1 MPIRPGD
8 ARALTETLVR
18 IDSRNPTL
26 VPGAPGES
34 GVAHVLA
41 EVLGGW
47 GFRLEW
53 QDVRDGRSNLL
64 ARVGTPA
71 PGAPVLMFNG
81 HLDVVGVDGMDH
93 PPFAPTIDGD
103 RLYGRGSCDMKAGV
117 AAMCVA
123 AWQAAQRGMRGEII
137 VAAVIDEEFESLGT
151 RAMLERGTRADVA
164 VVTEP
169 TRLAICPAHRGF
181 VWLEFAFAGRAA
193 HGSRYDIGI
202 DAIQHA
208 AVLLTALDRYQHST
222 LITRTH
228 PLLGRASLHASTIA
242 GGVGWSTYP
251 DACTL
256 RVERR
261 TVPGEST
268 ASVLR
273 EVEMLLRELR
283 ASDPTLSVTV
293 RVDTAQGPS
302 DVAVDAPLVQRLSAA
317 HLAARGTVP
326 PVEGL
331 SAWTD
336 AALLN
341 DAGIPAVCFGPGDIA
356 LAHAA
361 TEYVPLS
368 EIDAATAVLT
378 AFALDWCSQG
388 IAVALG

>member
-8 ARALTETLVR
+8 ARALTEMLVR
-18 IDSRNPTL
+18 VDSRNPTL
-26 VPGAPGES
+26 VPGAPGEA
-34 GVAHVLA
+34 GCAHVLA

-47 GFRLEW
+47 GFRLAW
-53 QDVRDGRSNLL
+53 QDVRDGRANLL
-64 ARVGTPA
+64 ARIGTPDA
-71 PGAPVLMFNG
+71 GAPVLMFNG
-81 HLDVVGVDGMDH
+81 HLDVVGVEGMTH
-93 PPFAPTIDGD
+93 PPFSSVIDGD
-103 RLYGRGSCDMKAGV
+103 RLYGRGSCDMKAGI
-117 AAMCVA
+117 AAMSVA
-123 AWQAAQRGMRGEII
+123 AWQAAQRGIRGEII
-137 VAAVIDEEFESLGT
+137 VAAVVDEEFESLGT

-181 VWLEFAFAGRAA
+181 VWLEFSFTGRAA

-202 DAIQHA
+202 DAIRH
-208 AVLLTALDRYQHST
+208 AVLVMAALDRLQNEVLTTH
-222 LITRTH
+222 TH

-251 DACTL
+251 EQCTL

-261 TVPGEST
+261 TVPGETT
-268 ASVLR
+268 ASVLN
-273 EVEMLLRELR
+273 EVKTLLASLR
-283 ASDPTLSVTV
+283 DSDPQLSVTV
-293 RVDTAQGPS
+293 RVDTSQGPS

-317 HLAARGTVP
+317 NAVVRGSAP
-326 PVEGL
+326 PIEGL

-378 AFALDWCSQG
+378 AFALDWCS
-388 IAVALG
+388 

>member
-8 ARALTETLVR
+8 VRALTETLVR

-34 GVAHVLA
+34 GCAHVLA

-53 QDVRDGRSNLL
+53 QEVRDGRANLL
-64 ARVGTPA
+64 ARIGA
-71 PGAPVLMFNG
+71 AAAGAPVLMFNG

-93 PPFAPTIDGD
+93 APFTPEIRGD
-103 RLYGRGSCDMKAGV
+103 HLYGRGSCDMKAGV
-117 AAMCVA
+117 AAMSVA
-123 AWQAAQRGMRGEII
+123 AWQAAQRGIRGEIV

-181 VWLEFAFAGRAA
+181 VWLEFTLTGRAA
-193 HGSRYDIGI
+193 HGSRYDLGV

-208 AVLLTALDRYQHST
+208 AQLLGALERFQQVVLP
-222 LITRTH
+222 TRTH

-251 DACTL
+251 ERCVL

-261 TVPGEST
+261 TVPGETT
-268 ASVLR
+268 ASVLH
-273 EVEMLLRELR
+273 EVEGLLASLR
-283 ASDPTLSVTV
+283 SADPAFRATV

-302 DVAVDAPLVQRLSAA
+302 DVAVDAPLVTRLSAA
-317 HLAARGTVP
+317 HAAVRGSVP

-361 TEYVPLS
+361 TEYVPLP

-378 AFALDWCSQG
+378 AFALDWCS
-388 IAVALG
+388 

>member
-8 ARALTETLVR
+8 ARALTEMLVR
-18 IDSRNPTL
+18 VDSRNPTL
-26 VPGAPGES
+26 VPGAPGEA
-34 GVAHVLA
+34 GVAHLLA

-64 ARVGTPA
+64 ARVGA
-71 PGAPVLMFNG
+71 PELGAPVLMFNG
-81 HLDVVGVDGMDH
+81 HLDVVGVDGMTH
-93 PPFAPTIDGD
+93 APFAPQIAGD
-103 RLYGRGSCDMKAGV
+103 LLYGRGSCDMKAGV

-123 AWQAAQRGMRGEII
+123 AWQAAQRGIRGEII

-151 RAMLERGTRADVA
+151 RAMLDRGTRADIA

-181 VWLEFAFAGRAA
+181 VWLEFVLTGRAA

-202 DAIQHA
+202 DAIRHA
-208 AVLLTALDRYQHST
+208 ALLMTALDRYQHNVLT
-222 LITRTH
+222 TH
-228 PLLGRASLHASTIA
+228 THRLLGRASLHGSTIV

-251 DACTL
+251 ELCTL

-261 TVPGEST
+261 TLPGETT

-273 EVEMLLRELR
+273 EVEVLLAELR
-283 ASDPTLSVTV
+283 ASEPQLSATV

-317 HLAARGTVP
+317 HAAVRGVAP
-326 PVEGL
+326 PIEGL

-378 AFALDWCSQG
+378 AFALDWCS
-388 IAVALG
+388 

>member
-8 ARALTETLVR
+8 ARGLTETLVR
-18 IDSRNPTL
+18 VDSRNPTL

-34 GVAHVLA
+34 GCAHVLA

-53 QDVRDGRSNLL
+53 QDVRDGRANLL
-64 ARVGTPA
+64 ARIGTA
-71 PGAPVLMFNG
+71 EPGAPTLMFNG
-81 HLDVVGVDGMDH
+81 HLDVVGVEGMHH
-93 PPFAPTIDGD
+93 PPFTPNIDGD
-103 RLYGRGSCDMKAGV
+103 LLYGRGSCDMKAGI
-117 AAMCVA
+117 AAMSVA
-123 AWQAAQRGMRGEII
+123 AWQAAHAGIRGEII

-169 TRLAICPAHRGF
+169 TRLSICPAHRGF
-181 VWLEFAFAGRAA
+181 VWLEFAFNGRAA
-193 HGSRYDIGI
+193 HGSRYDLGI

-208 AVLLTALDRYQHST
+208 ALVLNALDRFQET
-222 LITRTH
+222 VLPTRTH

-251 DACTL
+251 EQCTL

-261 TVPGEST
+261 TVPGETT
-268 ASVLR
+268 ATVLA
-273 EVEMLLRELR
+273 EVEAMLRELR
-283 ASDPTLSVTV
+283 EVQPMLSVTV

-317 HLAARGTVP
+317 TSRVRGVTP
-326 PVEGL
+326 PIEGL

-368 EIDAATAVLT
+368 EIEIATAVLT
-378 AFALDWCSQG
+378 AFALDWCS
-388 IAVALG
+388 

>member
-8 ARALTETLVR
+8 ARALTEMLVR
-18 IDSRNPTL
+18 VDSRNPTL
-26 VPGAPGES
+26 VSGAPGES
-34 GVAHVLA
+34 GCAHLLA

-53 QDVRDGRSNLL
+53 QDVRDGRANLL
-64 ARVGTPA
+64 ARIGTPTKGTPA
-71 PGAPVLMFNG
+71 KGAPVLMFNG
-81 HLDVVGVDGMDH
+81 HLDVVGVEGMTH
-93 PPFAPTIDGD
+93 APFAPVIEGD

-123 AWQAAQRGMRGEII
+123 AWQAAQRGIRGEII

-151 RAMLERGTRADVA
+151 RALLERGTRADIA
-164 VVTEP
+164 IVTEP

-181 VWLEFAFAGRAA
+181 VWIEFVFSGRAA

-202 DAIQHA
+202 DAIRHA
-208 AVLLTALDRYQHST
+208 ALVMTALDRFQFDVLTAH
-222 LITRTH
+222 TH

-251 DACTL
+251 EQCVM

-268 ASVLR
+268 ASVLH
-273 EVEMLLRELR
+273 EVETLLAELR
-283 ASDPTLSVTV
+283 TGEPQLSVTV

-317 HLAARGTVP
+317 HAAVRGAAP
-326 PVEGL
+326 PIEGL

-368 EIDAATAVLT
+368 EIDVATAVLT
-378 AFALDWCSQG
+378 AFALDWCS
-388 IAVALG
+388 

>member
-18 IDSRNPTL
+18 VDSRNPTL
-26 VPGAPGES
+26 VHGAPGEAPC
-34 GVAHVLA
+34 AHVLA
-41 EVLGGW
+41 EVLGAW

-53 QDVRDGRSNLL
+53 QDVRDGRANLI
-64 ARVGTPA
+64 ARIGTRDS
-71 PGAPVLMFNG
+71 GAPSLMFNG
-81 HLDVVGVDGMDH
+81 HLDVVGTEGMTH
-93 PPFAPTIDGD
+93 PPFVPTVHDGN
-103 RLYGRGSCDMKAGV
+103 LYGRGSCDMKAGI

-123 AWQAAQRGMRGEII
+123 AWQAAQTPIRGEII

-151 RAMLERGTRADVA
+151 RAMLDHGTRADIA

-181 VWLEFAFAGRAA
+181 VWLEFVFAGRAA
-193 HGSRYDIGI
+193 HGSRHDLGI
-202 DAIQHA
+202 DAIHHA
-208 AVLLTALDRYQHST
+208 AQVLIALERFQT
-222 LITRTH
+222 TVLPTRTH
-228 PLLGRASLHASTIA
+228 PLLGRASLHASTIS

-251 DACTL
+251 ERSVL

-261 TVPGEST
+261 TVPGET
-268 ASVLR
+268 TGSVLH
-273 EVEMLLRELR
+273 EVEAILAELR
-283 ASDPTLSVTV
+283 AGDPTISVTV

-302 DVAVDAPLVQRLSAA
+302 DVAVDAPLVQRLAASCTAVRGSAPA
-317 HLAARGTVP
+317 
-326 PVEGL
+326 VEGL

-361 TEYVPLS
+361 TEYVPLD
-368 EIDAATAVLT
+368 EIDVATAVLT
-378 AFALDWCSQG
+378 AFARDWCS
-388 IAVALG
+388 

>member
-8 ARALTETLVR
+8 ARALTETLIRV
-18 IDSRNPTL
+18 DSRNPTL
-26 VPGAPGES
+26 VPGGPGES
-34 GVAHVLA
+34 GCAHVLA

-53 QDVRDGRSNLL
+53 QDVTEGRANLL
-64 ARVGTPA
+64 ARIGMPEA
-71 PGAPVLMFNG
+71 GAPVLMFNG

-93 PPFAPTIDGD
+93 APFASVIDGD
-103 RLYGRGSCDMKAGV
+103 RLYGRGSCDMKAGI

-123 AWQAAQRGMRGEII
+123 AWQAAQRPIRGEIV
-137 VAAVIDEEFESLGT
+137 VAAVIDEEYESLGT
-151 RAMLERGTRADVA
+151 RTMLERGTRADVA

-181 VWLEFAFAGRAA
+181 VWLEFLFTGRAA
-193 HGSRYDIGI
+193 HGSRYDLGI

-208 AVLLTALDRYQHST
+208 ALVLTALDRLQGEV
-222 LITRTH
+222 LPTRTH

-242 GGVGWSTYP
+242 GGSGWSTYP
-251 DACTL
+251 ETCTL

-261 TVPGEST
+261 TVPGETT
-268 ASVLR
+268 ASVLQ
-273 EVEMLLRELR
+273 EVEVLLEELR
-283 ASDPTLSVTV
+283 RTHPTLSVTV
-293 RVDTAQGPS
+293 GGGGQLPS
-302 DVAVDAPLVQRLSAA
+302 DVALDAPLVQRLSAA
-317 HLAARGTVP
+317 VAAVRGTAP
-326 PVEGL
+326 AVEGL

-341 DAGIPAVCFGPGDIA
+341 AAGIPAVCFGPGDIA

-368 EIDAATAVLT
+368 EIDIATAVLT
-378 AFALDWCSQG
+378 AFAIDWCS
-388 IAVALG
+388 

>member
-18 IDSRNPTL
+18 VDSRNPTM

-34 GVAHVLA
+34 SCAHLLA

-53 QDVRDGRSNLL
+53 QDVADGRANLL
-64 ARVGTPA
+64 ARIGTPEA
-71 PGAPVLMFNG
+71 GAPVLMFNG
-81 HLDVVGVDGMDH
+81 HLDVVGVDGMTH
-93 PPFAPTIDGD
+93 APFAALIDGD

-123 AWQAAQRGMRGEII
+123 AWQAAQQPIRGEII
-137 VAAVIDEEFESLGT
+137 VAAVIDEEYESLGT

-181 VWLEFAFAGRAA
+181 VWLEFVFSGRAA
-193 HGSRYDIGI
+193 HGSRYDLGI

-208 AVLLTALDRYQHST
+208 ALVLTALDRLQREV
-222 LITRTH
+222 LPTRTH
-228 PLLGRASLHASTIA
+228 PLLGRASLHASTIT
-242 GGVGWSTYP
+242 GGSGWSTYP

-261 TVPGEST
+261 TVPGETT
-268 ASVLR
+268 ASVLH
-273 EVEMLLRELR
+273 EVEALLSELR
-283 ASDPTLSVTV
+283 RNDPTLSVTV
-293 RVDTAQGPS
+293 HGGGQLPS
-302 DVAVDAPLVQRLSAA
+302 DVAVDAPLVQRLSGAA
-317 HLAARGTVP
+317 VAVRGTAP
-326 PVEGL
+326 AVEGL

-368 EIDAATAVLT
+368 EIDIATAVLT
-378 AFALDWCSQG
+378 AFAIDWCS
-388 IAVALG
+388 

>member
-8 ARALTETLVR
+8 ARSLTETLVR
-18 IDSRNPTL
+18 VDSRNPTL
-26 VPGAPGES
+26 VPGAPGEA
-34 GVAHVLA
+34 GCAHVLA

-64 ARVGTPA
+64 ARIGTPA

-81 HLDVVGVDGMDH
+81 HLDVVGTNGMTH
-93 PPFAPTIDGD
+93 PPFAADIRDGL
-103 RLYGRGSCDMKAGV
+103 LYGRGSCDMKAGV

-123 AWQAAQRGMRGEII
+123 AWQAAQQPIRGEII
-137 VAAVIDEEFESLGT
+137 VAAVVDEEFESLGT
-151 RAMLERGTRADVA
+151 RAMLDRGTRADA
-164 VVTEP
+164 AIVTEP

-181 VWLEFAFAGRAA
+181 VWLEFTFTGRAA
-193 HGSRYDIGI
+193 HGSRYELGI

-208 AVLLTALDRYQHST
+208 AHVLSALERFQRT
-222 LITRTH
+222 VLPTRTH
-228 PLLGRASLHASTIA
+228 SLLGRASLHASTIA

-251 DACTL
+251 DACVL

-261 TVPGEST
+261 TVPGETT
-268 ASVLR
+268 ASVLN
-273 EVEMLLRELR
+273 EVEVLLAELR
-283 ASDPTLSVTV
+283 TAEPQLSVTV

-317 HLAARGTVP
+317 HLRVRGSAP

-361 TEYVPLS
+361 TEYVPLD

-378 AFALDWCSQG
+378 AFALDWCS
-388 IAVALG
+388 

>member
-8 ARALTETLVR
+8 ARALTEMLVR
-18 IDSRNPTL
+18 VDSRNPTL

-34 GVAHVLA
+34 GCAHLLA

-53 QDVRDGRSNLL
+53 QDVRDGRANLL
-64 ARVGTPA
+64 ARIGTPA
-71 PGAPVLMFNG
+71 QGAPVLMFNG
-81 HLDVVGVDGMDH
+81 HLDVVGVEGMTH
-93 PPFAPTIDGD
+93 APFAPVIDGD
-103 RLYGRGSCDMKAGV
+103 LLYGRGSCDMKAGV
-117 AAMCVA
+117 AAMSVA
-123 AWQAAQRGMRGEII
+123 AWQAAQRGIRGEII

-151 RAMLERGTRADVA
+151 RAMLERGTRADIA

-181 VWLEFAFAGRAA
+181 VWLEFSFTGRAA

-202 DAIQHA
+202 DAIRHA
-208 AVLLTALDRYQHST
+208 ALLMTALDRYHGTVLTS
-222 LITRTH
+222 RTH
-228 PLLGRASLHASTIA
+228 SLLGRASLHASTIA

-251 DACTL
+251 EHCTL

-261 TVPGEST
+261 TLPGETT

-273 EVEMLLRELR
+273 EIEALLAELR
-283 ASDPTLSVTV
+283 TSEPQLSVNV

-317 HLAARGTVP
+317 HSQVRGAAP
-326 PVEGL
+326 AIEGL

-368 EIDAATAVLT
+368 EIDLATAVLT
-378 AFALDWCSQG
+378 AFALDWCS
-388 IAVALG
+388 

>member
-8 ARALTETLVR
+8 ARSLTETLVR
-18 IDSRNPTL
+18 VDSRNPTL
-26 VPGAPGES
+26 VPGAPGEA
-34 GVAHVLA
+34 GCAHVLA

-64 ARVGTPA
+64 ARIGTPA

-81 HLDVVGVDGMDH
+81 HLDVVGTNGMTH
-93 PPFAPTIDGD
+93 PPFAADIRDGL
-103 RLYGRGSCDMKAGV
+103 LYGRGSCDMKAGV

-123 AWQAAQRGMRGEII
+123 AWQAAQQPIRGEII
-137 VAAVIDEEFESLGT
+137 VAAVVDEEFESLGT
-151 RAMLERGTRADVA
+151 RAMLDRGTRADA
-164 VVTEP
+164 AIVTEP

-181 VWLEFAFAGRAA
+181 VWLEFTFTGRAA
-193 HGSRYDIGI
+193 HGSRYELGI

-208 AVLLTALDRYQHST
+208 AHVLSALERFQRT
-222 LITRTH
+222 VLPTRTH

-251 DACTL
+251 DACVL

-261 TVPGEST
+261 TVPGETT
-268 ASVLR
+268 ASVLH
-273 EVEMLLRELR
+273 EVEVLLAELR
-283 ASDPTLSVTV
+283 TAEPQLSVTV

-317 HLAARGTVP
+317 HLRVRGSAP

-361 TEYVPLS
+361 TEYVPLD

-378 AFALDWCSQG
+378 AFALDWCS
-388 IAVALG
+388 

>member
-34 GVAHVLA
+34 GCAHVLA

-53 QDVRDGRSNLL
+53 QEVRDGRANLL
-64 ARVGTPA
+64 ARIGTPER
-71 PGAPVLMFNG
+71 GAPTLMFNG
-81 HLDVVGVDGMDH
+81 HLDVVGVDNMTH
-93 PPFAPTIDGD
+93 PPFAATIDGEL
-103 RLYGRGSCDMKAGV
+103 LYGRGSCDMKAGV
-117 AAMCVA
+117 AAMSVA
-123 AWQAAQRGMRGEII
+123 AWQAAQRGIRGEIV
-137 VAAVIDEEFESLGT
+137 VAAVVDEEFESLGT

-181 VWLEFAFAGRAA
+181 VWLEFTFTGRAA

-202 DAIQHA
+202 DAIRHA
-208 AVLLTALDRYQHST
+208 AIVLTALERFQAT
-222 LITRTH
+222 VLPTRTH
-228 PLLGRASLHASTIA
+228 ALLGRASLHASTIS

-251 DACTL
+251 DHCTL

-261 TVPGEST
+261 TVPGETT
-268 ASVLR
+268 ASVVH
-273 EVEMLLRELR
+273 EIETLLAELR
-283 ASDPTLSVTV
+283 AVEPDLRVTV

-302 DVAVDAPLVQRLSAA
+302 DVAVDAPLVSRLSAA
-317 HLAARGTVP
+317 HLSVRGVVP
-326 PVEGL
+326 SVEGL

-356 LAHAA
+356 LAHAT
-361 TEYVPLS
+361 TEYVPLP

-378 AFALDWCSQG
+378 AFALDWCS
-388 IAVALG
+388 

>member
-8 ARALTETLVR
+8 ARSLAETLVR
-18 IDSRNPTL
+18 VDSRNPTL
-26 VPGAPGES
+26 VTGAPGEA

-53 QDVRDGRSNLL
+53 QEVRDGRANLL
-64 ARVGTPA
+64 ARIGNPA

-81 HLDVVGVDGMDH
+81 HLDVVGTDGMDH
-93 PPFAPTIDGD
+93 PPFAAELRDG
-103 RLYGRGSCDMKAGV
+103 RMYGRGSCDMKAGV

-123 AWQAAQRGMRGEII
+123 AWQAAQQNIRGEII

-151 RAMLERGTRADVA
+151 RAMLARGTRADVA

-181 VWLEFAFAGRAA
+181 VWLEFTCIGRAA
-193 HGSRYDIGI
+193 HGSRYDLGI

-208 AVLLTALDRYQHST
+208 AIVLTALERFQQT
-222 LITRTH
+222 VLPTRTH
-228 PLLGRASLHASTIA
+228 PLLGRASLHAATIA

-261 TVPGEST
+261 TVPGETT
-268 ASVLR
+268 ASVLQ
-273 EVEMLLRELR
+273 EVELLLAALR
-283 ASDPTLSVTV
+283 SAEPTLAVTV

-317 HLAARGTVP
+317 HASVRGSVP

-361 TEYVPLS
+361 TEYVPLD

-378 AFALDWCSQG
+378 AFALDWC
-388 IAVALG
+388 A

>member
-8 ARALTETLVR
+8 ARGLTETLVR

-26 VPGAPGES
+26 VPGAPGEAAC
-34 GVAHVLA
+34 AHVLA

-64 ARVGTPA
+64 ARIGSPAHGTPT
-71 PGAPVLMFNG
+71 LMFNG

-93 PPFAPTIDGD
+93 PPFAPTTDGD
-103 RLYGRGSCDMKAGV
+103 LLYGRGSCDMKAGV
-117 AAMCVA
+117 AAMSVA
-123 AWQAAQRGMRGEII
+123 AWQAAQQGIRGEII

-181 VWLEFAFAGRAA
+181 VWLEFAFTGRAA
-193 HGSRYDIGI
+193 HGSRYEIGV

-208 AVLLTALDRYQHST
+208 ALVLTALERFQQIV
-222 LITRTH
+222 LPTRTH
-228 PLLGRASLHASTIA
+228 PLLGRGSLHASTIA

-251 DACTL
+251 EQCML

-261 TVPGEST
+261 TLPGET
-268 ASVLR
+268 TDSVLR
-273 EVEMLLRELR
+273 EVAAILDELR
-283 ASDPTLSVTV
+283 VVEPRLAVTV

-302 DVAVDAPLVQRLSAA
+302 NVAVGAPLVERLSDSFTRVCGQTPAI
-317 HLAARGTVP
+317 
-326 PVEGL
+326 EGL

-356 LAHAA
+356 LAHAS

-368 EIDAATAVLT
+368 EIDRAVAVLT
-378 AFALDWCSQG
+378 AFALDWCS
-388 IAVALG
+388 

>member
-18 IDSRNPTL
+18 VDSRNPTL
-26 VPGAPGES
+26 VPGAPGEA
-34 GVAHVLA
+34 GCAHVLA

-53 QDVRDGRSNLL
+53 QDVRDGRSNVL
-64 ARVGTPA
+64 ARIGTPDS
-71 PGAPVLMFNG
+71 GAPTLMFNG
-81 HLDVVGVDGMDH
+81 HLDVVGVEGMDH
-93 PPFAPTIDGD
+93 PPFAPTIVDG
-103 RLYGRGSCDMKAGV
+103 RLYGRGSCDMKAGI
-117 AAMCVA
+117 AAMSVA
-123 AWQAAQRGMRGEII
+123 AWQAAQRGIRGEII

-151 RAMLERGTRADVA
+151 RAMLERGTHADIA

-181 VWLEFAFAGRAA
+181 VWIEFAFKGRAA

-208 AVLLTALDRYQHST
+208 ALLLTALDRHQRT
-222 LITRTH
+222 VLTTRTH

-251 DACTL
+251 EQCTL

-261 TVPGEST
+261 TLPGETT
-268 ASVLR
+268 ASVLH
-273 EVEMLLRELR
+273 EVETLLAELR
-283 ASDPTLSVTV
+283 AAAPALSVTV

-302 DVAVDAPLVQRLSAA
+302 DVASDAPLVRRLAAA
-317 HLAARGTVP
+317 HAAVRGAEP
-326 PVEGL
+326 PIEGL

-361 TEYVPLS
+361 TEYVPLA

-378 AFALDWCSQG
+378 AFALDWCS
-388 IAVALG
+388 

>member
-34 GVAHVLA
+34 GCAHVLA

-53 QDVRDGRSNLL
+53 QEVRDGRANLI
-64 ARVGTPA
+64 ARIGTPEH
-71 PGAPVLMFNG
+71 GAPVLMFNG
-81 HLDVVGVDGMDH
+81 HIDVVGVEGMDH
-93 PPFAPTIDGD
+93 PPFAPVIRDG
-103 RLYGRGSCDMKAGV
+103 LMYGRGSCDMKAGV
-117 AAMCVA
+117 AAMSVA
-123 AWQAAQRGMRGEII
+123 AWQAAQRGIRGEII

-169 TRLAICPAHRGF
+169 TCLAICPAHRGF
-181 VWLEFAFAGRAA
+181 VWLEFRFEGRAA
-193 HGSRYDIGI
+193 HGSRYDIGV
-202 DAIQHA
+202 DAILHA
-208 AVLLTALDRYQHST
+208 AKVLTALERFQDT
-222 LITRTH
+222 VLPLRTH
-228 PLLGRASLHASTIA
+228 PLLGRASLHASEVR

-251 DACTL
+251 ERCTL

-261 TVPGEST
+261 TIPGETT
-268 ASVLR
+268 ASVLQ
-273 EVEMLLRELR
+273 EVEVILNTLR
-283 ASDPTLSVTV
+283 AEDASLRVSVA
-293 RVDTAQGPS
+293 VDTSQGPS
-302 DVAVDAPLVQRLSAA
+302 DVAVDAPLVLRLSAA
-317 HLAARGTVP
+317 ASATRGVAP
-326 PVEGL
+326 PVQGL

-361 TEYVPLS
+361 TEFVPLE
-368 EIDAATAVLT
+368 EIDVATAVLT
-378 AFALDWCSQG
+378 AFALDWCS
-388 IAVALG
+388 

>member
-18 IDSRNPTL
+18 VDSRNPTL
-26 VPGAPGES
+26 VPGAPGEA
-34 GVAHVLA
+34 GCAHVLA

-53 QDVRDGRSNLL
+53 QDVVDGRANLL
-64 ARVGTPA
+64 ARIGTPD
-71 PGAPVLMFNG
+71 PGAPTLMFNG

-93 PPFAPTIDGD
+93 PPFAPTIAGD
-103 RLYGRGSCDMKAGV
+103 LLYGRGSCDMKAGI
-117 AAMCVA
+117 AAMSVA
-123 AWQAAQRGMRGEII
+123 AWQAAQRGLRGEII
-137 VAAVIDEEFESLGT
+137 VAAVVDEEFESLGT

-181 VWLEFAFAGRAA
+181 VWLEFTFTGRAA
-193 HGSRYDIGI
+193 HGSRYDLGV
-202 DAIQHA
+202 DAIHHA
-208 AVLLTALDRYQHST
+208 TMVLTALERFQKT
-222 LITRTH
+222 VLPTRTH

-251 DACTL
+251 EQCTM

-261 TVPGEST
+261 TVPGETT
-268 ASVLR
+268 ASVLA
-273 EVEMLLRELR
+273 EVEAMLAELR
-283 ASDPTLSVTV
+283 AAESQLTVSV

-302 DVAVDAPLVQRLSAA
+302 NVSVDAPLVTRLAAA
-317 HLAARGTVP
+317 HASVRGTAA
-326 PVEGL
+326 PVAGL

-368 EIDAATAVLT
+368 EIDTATAVLT
-378 AFALDWCSQG
+378 AFAFDWCS
-388 IAVALG
+388 

>member
-8 ARALTETLVR
+8 ARALTEMLVR
-18 IDSRNPTL
+18 VDSRNPTL

-34 GVAHVLA
+34 GCAHLLA

-53 QDVRDGRSNLL
+53 QDVRDGRANLL
-64 ARVGTPA
+64 ARIGTSA
-71 PGAPVLMFNG
+71 KGAPVLMFNG
-81 HLDVVGVDGMDH
+81 HLDVVGVDGMTH
-93 PPFAPTIDGD
+93 APFAPVIDGD
-103 RLYGRGSCDMKAGV
+103 LLYGRGSCDMKAGV
-117 AAMCVA
+117 AAMSVA
-123 AWQAAQRGMRGEII
+123 AWQAAQHGIRGEII

-181 VWLEFAFAGRAA
+181 VWLEFAFTGRAA

-202 DAIQHA
+202 DAIRHA
-208 AVLLTALDRYQHST
+208 MLLMTALDRYQDSVLT
-222 LITRTH
+222 TRTH
-228 PLLGRASLHASTIA
+228 GLLGRASLHASTIA

-251 DACTL
+251 EQCTL

-261 TVPGEST
+261 TLPGETT
-268 ASVLR
+268 ASVLH
-273 EVEMLLRELR
+273 EIQTLLSELR
-283 ASDPTLSVTV
+283 ATEPQLSVTV

-302 DVAVDAPLVQRLSAA
+302 DVAVDAPLVQRLAEA
-317 HLAARGTVP
+317 HARIRGVT
-326 PVEGL
+326 PVIGGL

-378 AFALDWCSQG
+378 AFALDWCS
-388 IAVALG
+388 

>member
-18 IDSRNPTL
+18 VDSRNPTL

-34 GVAHVLA
+34 GCAHVLA

-64 ARVGTPA
+64 ARIGRPE

-81 HLDVVGVDGMDH
+81 HLDVVGVDGMAH
-93 PPFAPTIDGD
+93 APFSSLIDGD
-103 RLYGRGSCDMKAGV
+103 RLYGRGSCDMKAGI

-123 AWQAAQRGMRGEII
+123 AWQAAQRGIRGEIV

-151 RAMLERGTRADVA
+151 REMLASGTRADVA
-164 VVTEP
+164 IVTEP

-181 VWLEFAFAGRAA
+181 VWLDFEFTGRAA
-193 HGSRYDIGI
+193 HGSRYDLGI

-208 AVLLTALDRYQHST
+208 AQVLTALDQFQCHVLPT
-222 LITRTH
+222 HTH

-251 DACTL
+251 DACRL

-261 TVPGEST
+261 TVPGET
-268 ASVLR
+268 ADSVMA
-273 EVEMLLRELR
+273 EVAQILSALR
-283 ASDPTLSVTV
+283 ANDSTLQVQV
-293 RVDTAQGPS
+293 AIDTAQGPS
-302 DVAVDAPLVQRLSAA
+302 DVATDHELVRRLGTACA
-317 HLAARGTVP
+317 GVRGSLP
-326 PVEGL
+326 AIEGL

-368 EIDAATAVLT
+368 EIDVATAVLT
-378 AFALDWCSQG
+378 AFALDWCS
-388 IAVALG
+388 

>member
-8 ARALTETLVR
+8 ARSLTETLVR
-18 IDSRNPTL
+18 VDSRNPTL
-26 VPGAPGES
+26 VPGAPGDA
-34 GVAHVLA
+34 GCAHVLA

-64 ARVGTPA
+64 ARIGTPA

-81 HLDVVGVDGMDH
+81 HLDVVGTNGMTH
-93 PPFAPTIDGD
+93 PPFAADIRDGL
-103 RLYGRGSCDMKAGV
+103 LYGRGSCDMKAGV

-123 AWQAAQRGMRGEII
+123 AWQAAQQPIRGEII
-137 VAAVIDEEFESLGT
+137 VAAVVDEEFESLGT
-151 RAMLERGTRADVA
+151 RAMLERGMRADVA
-164 VVTEP
+164 IVTEP

-181 VWLEFAFAGRAA
+181 VWLEFTFTGRAA
-193 HGSRYDIGI
+193 HGSRYELGI

-208 AVLLTALDRYQHST
+208 AHVLNALERFQRT
-222 LITRTH
+222 VLPMRTH

-251 DACTL
+251 DACVL

-261 TVPGEST
+261 TVPGET
-268 ASVLR
+268 TTSVVN
-273 EVEMLLRELR
+273 EVEVLLAELR
-283 ASDPTLSVTV
+283 TAEPQLSVTV

-317 HLAARGTVP
+317 HQRVRGSAP

-361 TEYVPLS
+361 TEYVPLD

-378 AFALDWCSQG
+378 AFALDWCS
-388 IAVALG
+388 

>member
-8 ARALTETLVR
+8 ARALTEMLVR
-18 IDSRNPTL
+18 VDSRNPTL
-26 VPGAPGES
+26 IPGAPGEA
-34 GVAHVLA
+34 GCAHVLA

-53 QDVRDGRSNLL
+53 QEVRDGRANLL
-64 ARVGTPA
+64 ARIGSST

-81 HLDVVGVDGMDH
+81 HLDVVGVEGMTH
-93 PPFAPTIDGD
+93 APFSSVIDGD
-103 RLYGRGSCDMKAGV
+103 RLYGRGSCDMKAGI
-117 AAMCVA
+117 AAMSVA
-123 AWQAAQRGMRGEII
+123 AWHAAQRGIRGEII
-137 VAAVIDEEFESLGT
+137 VAAVVDEEFESLGT
-151 RAMLERGTRADVA
+151 RAMLARGTRADVA

-181 VWLEFAFAGRAA
+181 VWLEFSFTGRAA

-202 DAIQHA
+202 DAIRHA
-208 AVLLTALDRYQHST
+208 TLVMAALDRLQNEV
-222 LITRTH
+222 LITHTH

-251 DACTL
+251 GQCTL
-256 RVERR
+256 QVERR
-261 TVPGEST
+261 TVPGETT
-268 ASVLR
+268 ASVLH
-273 EVEMLLRELR
+273 EVETLLTTLR
-283 ASDPTLSVTV
+283 AAEPQLSVSV
-293 RVDTAQGPS
+293 RVDTSQGPS
-302 DVAVDAPLVQRLSAA
+302 DVAVNAPLVQRLSAA
-317 HLAARGTVP
+317 HAAVRGAP
-326 PVEGL
+326 PPIEGL

-361 TEYVPLS
+361 TEYVLLS

-378 AFALDWCSQG
+378 AFALDWCS
-388 IAVALG
+388 

>member
-18 IDSRNPTL
+18 VDSRNPTL
-26 VPGAPGES
+26 VPGAPGEA
-34 GVAHVLA
+34 GCAHVLA

-53 QDVRDGRSNLL
+53 QEVRDGRSNVL
-64 ARVGTPA
+64 ARIGEPGR
-71 PGAPVLMFNG
+71 GAPTLMFNG
-81 HLDVVGVDGMDH
+81 HLDVVGVEGMDH
-93 PPFAPTIDGD
+93 APFAPTIEGD
-103 RLYGRGSCDMKAGV
+103 LLYGRGSCDMKAGV
-117 AAMCVA
+117 AAMSVA
-123 AWQAAQRGMRGEII
+123 AWQAAQRGIRGEII
-137 VAAVIDEEFESLGT
+137 VAAVVDEEFESLGT
-151 RAMLERGTRADVA
+151 RALLERGTRADVA

-181 VWLEFAFAGRAA
+181 VWLEFAFTGRAA
-193 HGSRYDIGI
+193 HGSRYEIGV

-208 AVLLTALDRYQHST
+208 ALVLTALERFQQLVLT
-222 LITRTH
+222 TRTH
-228 PLLGRASLHASTIA
+228 HLLGRASLHASTIA

-251 DACTL
+251 EQCTM

-261 TVPGEST
+261 TLPGETS

-273 EVEMLLRELR
+273 EVEEILAGLRIAE
-283 ASDPTLSVTV
+283 PKLSVTV
-293 RVDTAQGPS
+293 RIDTAQGPS
-302 DVAVDAPLVQRLSAA
+302 DVAVEAPLVQRLSASY
-317 HLAARGTVP
+317 LAVLGQAP
-326 PVEGL
+326 AVEGL

-368 EIDAATAVLT
+368 EIDLAVSVLT
-378 AFALDWCSQG
+378 AFAVDWCS
-388 IAVALG
+388 

>member
-8 ARALTETLVR
+8 ARSLTETLVR
-18 IDSRNPTL
+18 MDSRNPTL

-34 GVAHVLA
+34 GCAHVLA

-64 ARVGTPA
+64 ARIGNPA

-81 HLDVVGVDGMDH
+81 HLDVVGTDGMDH
-93 PPFAPTIDGD
+93 PPFAADIRDGL
-103 RLYGRGSCDMKAGV
+103 LYGRGSCDMKAGV

-123 AWQAAQRGMRGEII
+123 AWQAAQQPIGGEIL
-137 VAAVIDEEFESLGT
+137 VAAVVDEEFESLGT
-151 RAMLERGTRADVA
+151 RAMLERGIRADVA

-181 VWLEFAFAGRAA
+181 VWLEFTFTGRAA
-193 HGSRYDIGI
+193 HGSRYDLGI

-208 AVLLTALDRYQHST
+208 AHVLGALERFQRT
-222 LITRTH
+222 VLPTRTH

-261 TVPGEST
+261 TVPGETS
-268 ASVLR
+268 ASVLQ
-273 EVEMLLRELR
+273 EVELLLAELR
-283 ASDPTLSVTV
+283 TAEPQLAVTV

-302 DVAVDAPLVQRLSAA
+302 DVAVDAPLVQRLSEA
-317 HLAARGTVP
+317 HARVRGNPP

-361 TEYVPLS
+361 TEYVPLN

-378 AFALDWCSQG
+378 AFALDWCS
-388 IAVALG
+388 

>member
-8 ARALTETLVR
+8 ARGLTETLVR
-18 IDSRNPTL
+18 VDSRNPTL

-34 GVAHVLA
+34 GCAHVLA

-53 QDVRDGRSNLL
+53 QDVRDGRANLL
-64 ARVGTPA
+64 ARIGTPDA
-71 PGAPVLMFNG
+71 GAPTLMFNG
-81 HLDVVGVDGMDH
+81 HLDVVGVEGMDH
-93 PPFAPTIDGD
+93 PPFAPSIHDD
-103 RLYGRGSCDMKAGV
+103 RLYGRGSCDMKAGI
-117 AAMCVA
+117 AAMSVA
-123 AWQAAQRGMRGEII
+123 AWQAAQRGIRGEII

-151 RAMLERGTRADVA
+151 RAMLERGTRADIA

-181 VWLEFAFAGRAA
+181 VWLEFTFIGRAA

-208 AVLLTALDRYQHST
+208 AIVLEALDRLQRT
-222 LITRTH
+222 VLPTRTH
-228 PLLGRASLHASTIA
+228 PLLGRASLHASTIS

-251 DACTL
+251 EACSL

-261 TVPGEST
+261 TIPGETT
-268 ASVLR
+268 ASVLH
-273 EVEMLLRELR
+273 EVELLLSELR
-283 ASDPTLSVTV
+283 ASEPQLNVAV

-302 DVAVDAPLVQRLSAA
+302 DVAVDAPLVQRLAAA
-317 HLAARGTVP
+317 HQVVRGSLP
-326 PVEGL
+326 AVEGL

-368 EIDAATAVLT
+368 EIDVATAVLT
-378 AFALDWCSQG
+378 AFALDWCS
-388 IAVALG
+388 

>member
-34 GVAHVLA
+34 ACAHVLA

-64 ARVGTPA
+64 ARIGTPEA
-71 PGAPVLMFNG
+71 GAPTLMFNG
-81 HLDVVGVDGMDH
+81 HLDVVGVDGMAH
-93 PPFAPTIDGD
+93 APFASIIEGD
-103 RLYGRGSCDMKAGV
+103 LLYGRGSCDMKAGV
-117 AAMCVA
+117 AAMSVA
-123 AWQAAQRGMRGEII
+123 AWQAAQRGLRGEII

-181 VWLEFAFAGRAA
+181 VWLEFTFTGRAA

-202 DAIQHA
+202 DAIHHA
-208 AVLLTALDRYQHST
+208 ATVLTALERLQAT
-222 LITRTH
+222 VLPFRTH

-251 DACTL
+251 DHCTL

-261 TVPGEST
+261 TVPGETT
-268 ASVLR
+268 ASVRR
-273 EVEMLLRELR
+273 EVDELLSELR
-283 ASDPTLSVTV
+283 SADAQLQVSV
-293 RVDTAQGPS
+293 RIDTAQGPS
-302 DVAVDAPLVQRLSAA
+302 DVAVDTPLVQRLAAACTAVRGSAPA
-317 HLAARGTVP
+317 
-326 PVEGL
+326 VEGL

-368 EIDAATAVLT
+368 DIDAATAVLT
-378 AFALDWCSQG
+378 AFALDWCS
-388 IAVALG
+388 

>member
-8 ARALTETLVR
+8 VRALTETLVR
-18 IDSRNPTL
+18 VDSRNPTL
-26 VPGAPGES
+26 VPGAPGEAAC
-34 GVAHVLA
+34 AHVLA

-64 ARVGTPA
+64 ARIGSPAHGTPT
-71 PGAPVLMFNG
+71 LMFNG

-93 PPFAPTIDGD
+93 PPFAPTTDGD
-103 RLYGRGSCDMKAGV
+103 LLYGRGSCDMKAGV
-117 AAMCVA
+117 AAMSVA
-123 AWQAAQRGMRGEII
+123 AWQAADRGIRGEII

-151 RAMLERGTRADVA
+151 RAMLERGTWADVA

-181 VWLEFAFAGRAA
+181 VWLEFAFTGRAA
-193 HGSRYDIGI
+193 HGSRYEIGI

-208 AVLLTALDRYQHST
+208 ALVLTALERFQRIV
-222 LITRTH
+222 LPTRTH
-228 PLLGRASLHASTIA
+228 PLLGRGSLHASTIA

-251 DACTL
+251 EQCTL

-261 TVPGEST
+261 TLPGET
-268 ASVLR
+268 TDSVLH
-273 EVEMLLRELR
+273 EVTVILDELR
-283 ASDPTLSVTV
+283 AVEPRLAVTV

-302 DVAVDAPLVQRLSAA
+302 NVAVDAPLVERLADA
-317 HLAARGTVP
+317 FTRVCGQAPAI
-326 PVEGL
+326 EGL

-341 DAGIPAVCFGPGDIA
+341 AAGIPAVCFGPGDIA

-368 EIDAATAVLT
+368 EIDRTVAVLT
-378 AFALDWCSQG
+378 AFALEWCS
-388 IAVALG
+388 

>member
-8 ARALTETLVR
+8 ARGLTETLVR

-34 GVAHVLA
+34 GCAHVLA
-41 EVLGGW
+41 EILGGW

-53 QDVRDGRSNLL
+53 QDVRDGRSNLIARIGTKDPL
-64 ARVGTPA
+64 APR
-71 PGAPVLMFNG
+71 LMFNG
-81 HLDVVGVDGMDH
+81 HLDVVGVEGMDH
-93 PPFAPTIDGD
+93 PPFAPTTQDGK
-103 RLYGRGSCDMKAGV
+103 LYGRGSCDMKAGI

-123 AWQAAQRGMRGEII
+123 AWQAAQADLRGEIV

-181 VWLEFAFAGRAA
+181 VWLEFVFTGRAA
-193 HGSRYDIGI
+193 HGSRYEIGV

-208 AVLLTALDRYQHST
+208 ALVLTALERLQRNVLT
-222 LITRTH
+222 TRIH
-228 PLLGRASLHASTIA
+228 PLLGRPSLHASTIA

-251 DACTL
+251 DHCTL

-261 TVPGEST
+261 TIPGET
-268 ASVLR
+268 TETVLA
-273 EVEMLLRELR
+273 EVRAMLDELR
-283 ASDPTLSVTV
+283 TLEPTLTVSV

-302 DVAVDAPLVQRLSAA
+302 DVQVATPLVQRLAAA
-317 HLAARGTVP
+317 HDRVCGAP
-326 PVEGL
+326 PVIEGL

-341 DAGIPAVCFGPGDIA
+341 EAGIPAVCFGPGDIA

-361 TEYVPLS
+361 TEYVPLT
-368 EIDAATAVLT
+368 EIDTAVAVLT
-378 AFALDWCSQG
+378 AFALDWCG
-388 IAVALG
+388 T

>member
-8 ARALTETLVR
+8 ARSLTETLVR
-18 IDSRNPTL
+18 VDSRNPTL

-34 GVAHVLA
+34 GCAHVLA

-53 QDVRDGRSNLL
+53 QDVRDGRANLL
-64 ARVGTPA
+64 ARIGNPA

-81 HLDVVGVDGMDH
+81 HLDVVGTDGMTH
-93 PPFAPTIDGD
+93 PPFAAETRDGL
-103 RLYGRGSCDMKAGV
+103 LYGRGSCDMKAGI

-123 AWQAAQRGMRGEII
+123 AWQAAQQPIRGEII
-137 VAAVIDEEFESLGT
+137 VAAVVDEEFESLGT

-181 VWLEFAFAGRAA
+181 VWLEFAFTGRAA
-193 HGSRYDIGI
+193 HGSRYELGI

-208 AVLLTALDRYQHST
+208 ALVLGALERFQRT
-222 LITRTH
+222 VLPTRTH
-228 PLLGRASLHASTIA
+228 SLLGRASLHASTIA

-261 TVPGEST
+261 TVPGETT
-268 ASVLR
+268 ASVLQ
-273 EVEMLLRELR
+273 EVEVLLAELKS
-283 ASDPTLSVTV
+283 AEPQLSVTV

-302 DVAVDAPLVQRLSAA
+302 DVAVDAPLVRRLTAA
-317 HLAARGTVP
+317 HERVRGDAP

-361 TEYVPLS
+361 TEYVPLH

-378 AFALDWCSQG
+378 AFALDWCS
-388 IAVALG
+388 

>member
-8 ARALTETLVR
+8 ARSLTETLVR
-18 IDSRNPTL
+18 VDSRNPTL
-26 VPGAPGES
+26 VPGAPGEA
-34 GVAHVLA
+34 GVAHVLG

-53 QDVRDGRSNLL
+53 QEVRDGRANLL
-64 ARVGTPA
+64 ARIGTPE

-81 HLDVVGVDGMDH
+81 HLDVVGTDGMDH
-93 PPFAPTIDGD
+93 APFIPEIRDG
-103 RLYGRGSCDMKAGV
+103 RMYGRGSCDMKAGV
-117 AAMCVA
+117 AAMAVA
-123 AWQAAQRGMRGEII
+123 AWQAAQQGIRGEII

-151 RAMLERGTRADVA
+151 RAMLERGIRADVA
-164 VVTEP
+164 VITEP

-181 VWLEFAFAGRAA
+181 VWLEFTFTGRAA
-193 HGSRYDIGI
+193 HGSRYDLGI

-208 AVLLTALDRYQHST
+208 SLVLTALDRLQRT
-222 LITRTH
+222 VLPTRTH

-251 DACTL
+251 EACTL

-261 TVPGEST
+261 TVPGETTS
-268 ASVLR
+268 SVLV
-273 EVEMLLRELR
+273 EVEVVLAALR
-283 ASDPTLSVTV
+283 AAEPQLSVSV

-302 DVAVDAPLVQRLSAA
+302 DVAVDAPLVRRLSTAHASVRGAA
-317 HLAARGTVP
+317 PLI
-326 PVEGL
+326 EGL

-361 TEYVPLS
+361 TEYVPLA
-368 EIDAATAVLT
+368 EIDVATAVLT
-378 AFALDWCSQG
+378 AFALDWC
-388 IAVALG
+388 A

>member
-18 IDSRNPTL
+18 VDSRNPTL
-26 VPGAPGES
+26 VPGAPGEA
-34 GVAHVLA
+34 GCAHVLA

-53 QDVRDGRSNLL
+53 QDVVDGRANLL
-64 ARVGTPA
+64 ARIGTPS
-71 PGAPVLMFNG
+71 PGGPTLMFNG
-81 HLDVVGVDGMDH
+81 HLDVVGVEGMDH
-93 PPFAPTIDGD
+93 PPFAPVTDGD
-103 RLYGRGSCDMKAGV
+103 LLYGRGSCDMKAGV
-117 AAMCVA
+117 AAMSVA
-123 AWQAAQRGMRGEII
+123 AWQAAQRGLKGEII

-151 RAMLERGTRADVA
+151 RAMLERGTRADLA

-181 VWLEFAFAGRAA
+181 VWLEFSFTGRAA
-193 HGSRYDIGI
+193 HGSRYEIGI

-208 AVLLTALDRYQHST
+208 ALVLTALERFQRIV
-222 LITRTH
+222 LPTRTH
-228 PLLGRASLHASTIA
+228 PLLGRGSLHASTIA

-251 DACTL
+251 EQCTL

-261 TVPGEST
+261 TLPGET
-268 ASVLR
+268 TDSVLR
-273 EVEMLLRELR
+273 EVTAILDELR
-283 ASDPTLSVTV
+283 MAEPTLSVTV

-302 DVAVDAPLVQRLSAA
+302 NVAIDAPLVER
-317 HLAARGTVP
+317 LAATYATVCGHAP
-326 PVEGL
+326 AIEGL

-368 EIDAATAVLT
+368 EIDRTVAVLT
-378 AFALDWCSQG
+378 AFALDWCS
-388 IAVALG
+388 

>member
-8 ARALTETLVR
+8 ARALTEMLVR
-18 IDSRNPTL
+18 VDSRNPTL
-26 VPGAPGES
+26 VPGAPGEA
-34 GVAHVLA
+34 GCAHVLA

-53 QDVRDGRSNLL
+53 QDVRDGRANLL
-64 ARVGTPA
+64 ARIGA
-71 PGAPVLMFNG
+71 PRPDAPVLMFNG
-81 HLDVVGVDGMDH
+81 HLDVVGVEGMTH
-93 PPFAPTIDGD
+93 APFASVIEGD
-103 RLYGRGSCDMKAGV
+103 RLYGRGSCDMKSGI
-117 AAMCVA
+117 AAMSVA
-123 AWQAAQRGMRGEII
+123 AWQAAQRGIGGEII
-137 VAAVIDEEFESLGT
+137 VAAVVDEEFESLGT

-181 VWLEFAFAGRAA
+181 VWLEFSFTGRAA

-202 DAIQHA
+202 DAIRHA
-208 AVLLTALDRYQHST
+208 TLVMTALDRLQNEV

-251 DACTL
+251 EHCAL

-261 TVPGEST
+261 TVPGETT
-268 ASVLR
+268 ASVLG
-273 EVEMLLRELR
+273 EVEGLLATLRESEPQLQ
-283 ASDPTLSVTV
+283 VTV

-302 DVAVDAPLVQRLSAA
+302 DVAVDAPVVQRLSAA
-317 HLAARGTVP
+317 HAAVRGFAP
-326 PVEGL
+326 SIEGL

-341 DAGIPAVCFGPGDIA
+341 DAGIPTVCFGPGDIA

-361 TEYVPLS
+361 TEYVALP
-368 EIDAATAVLT
+368 EIDTATAVLT
-378 AFALDWCSQG
+378 AFALDWCS
-388 IAVALG
+388 

>member
-18 IDSRNPTL
+18 VDSRNPTL

-34 GVAHVLA
+34 ACAHVLA

-53 QDVRDGRSNLL
+53 QDVRDGRANLI
-64 ARVGTPA
+64 ARIGTPE

-81 HLDVVGVDGMDH
+81 HLDVVGVDGMTH
-93 PPFAPTIDGD
+93 APFAPVIRDGL
-103 RLYGRGSCDMKAGV
+103 LYGRGSCDMKAGV

-123 AWQAAQRGMRGEII
+123 AWQAAQRPMRGEII

-151 RAMLERGTRADVA
+151 RDMLERGVRADVA

-181 VWLEFAFAGRAA
+181 VWLEFTFAGRAA
-193 HGSRYDIGI
+193 HGSRYDLGV

-208 AVLLTALDRYQHST
+208 AMVLTALDRMQHS
-222 LITRTH
+222 LLVTRTH
-228 PLLGRASLHASTIA
+228 PLLGRASLHASTIQ

-251 DACTL
+251 DQCTL

-261 TVPGEST
+261 TVPGETT
-268 ASVLR
+268 ASVLH
-273 EVEMLLRELR
+273 EVELLLAELHR
-283 ASDPTLSVTV
+283 AEPQLMVSV

-302 DVAVDAPLVQRLSAA
+302 NVSPDAPLVQRLAQA
-317 HLAARGTVP
+317 HLAVGGHLP

-361 TEYVPLS
+361 TEYVPLA

-378 AFALDWCSQG
+378 AFALDWCS
-388 IAVALG
+388 